1 VSSPLDRELAADDA
15 SPYLPRWARDRAAQ
29 DRTPSSN
36 VESFEPD
43 PDTHWPEQRFV
54 IDGYRVPVSLAPPP
68 PPGTP
73 WHVPTVR
80 SLFGRLGLALAIATA
95 SVVGLFSIGISTAPD
110 ATDKRPTSFESR
122 FSGQANDPRSAKR
135 DSGRLSQPSPRFGA
149 APDGS
154 STARPALGARGMEW
168 RRLPPPQ
175 DWADRNSLAPAPA
188 DIRGQLF
195 SNNILETGTRDGA
208 EDRNALSRRFLD
220 WQQMQPGG
228 YAGSAP
234 ARP

>member
-1 VSSPLDRELAADDA
+1 MFGERPAPSPRSRARDARVVGSAYNQSRRIRNWSVSSPLDRELAADDA

-73 WHVPTVR
+73 WHVRTVR
-80 SLFGRLGLALAIATA
+80 SRFGRLGVALAIATG

-122 FSGQANDPRSAKR
+122 F
-135 DSGRLSQPSPRFGA
+135 
-149 APDGS
+149 
-154 STARPALGARGMEW
+154 
-168 RRLPPPQ
+168 
-175 DWADRNSLAPAPA
+175 
-188 DIRGQLF
+188 
-195 SNNILETGTRDGA
+195 
-208 EDRNALSRRFLD
+208 
-220 WQQMQPGG
+220 
-228 YAGSAP
+228 
-234 ARP
+234 